1 MEYKKHSNGIPMTSP
16 TNLCADCGKE
26 YEAKQE
32 WKWTS
37 GVKNI
42 NFQGQPVIPSYT
54 LEQCNHCDSWLLN
67 MMHLINGGQFNV
79 AVEYNALE
87 VDDWVH
93 DLNKKDKELDVA
105 VK

>member
-42 NFQGQPVIPSYT
+42 NFQDIDYP
-54 LEQCNHCDSWLLN
+54 N
-67 MMHLINGGQFNV
+67 
-79 AVEYNALE
+79 
-87 VDDWVH
+87 
-93 DLNKKDKELDVA
+93 
-105 VK
+105 

>member
-1 MEYKKHSNGIPMTSP
+1 
-16 TNLCADCGKE
+16 
-26 YEAKQE
+26 
-32 WKWTS
+32 
-37 GVKNI
+37 
-42 NFQGQPVIPSYT
+42 
-54 LEQCNHCDSWLLN
+54 
-67 MMHLINGGQFNV
+67 MMDLINGGQFNV